1 MKKIANIAYSLFISI
16 ILISCSSDGYEF
28 REPVDPTAANLSK
41 PANNTECLEVD
52 AVKFEWNKSE
62 NTDSYTITVIDLI
75 SSESTI
81 KNSNTNS
88 IEISLV
94 KGRPYS
100 WQITSKNKSTSKTA
114 KSEVWKFYLSGTANT
129 NHAPFP
135 AEIISPKNNTNVSAG
150 SVELSWKVDDVDTA
164 DTHTF
169 DVYLDQV
176 DASTLISADQSA
188 TTKTVTVSAG
198 TYYWSILSK
207 DDKGNQS
214 HSGKYKFTVQ

>member
-28 REPVDPTAANLSK
+28 REPVDPSVATLSK

-75 SSESTI
+75 SGESTI

-88 IEISLV
+88 IEITLT

-135 AEIISPKNNTNVSAG
+135 AEIITPKNNNNVSAG
-150 SVELSWKVDDVDTA
+150 SVELSWKVDDVDTG

-169 DVYLDQV
+169 DVYLDQI
-176 DASTLISADQSA
+176 DASTLISADQSG
-188 TTKTVTVSAG
+188 TTKTVTLSEG
-198 TYYWSILSK
+198 TYYWIIISK
-207 DDKGNQS
+207 DDKGNHS
-214 HSGKYKFTVQ
+214 HSGKYKFTVE